1 MPESAEPPSG
11 PGPPRSD
18 VRRDPEPDPNAE
30 LLTLAKAGDAEARE
44 RLVRLYMEPLRRFAH
59 GRLPLHARDL
69 MDTDDL
75 VQTAVVRALN
85 HLEDFEPRRSGAFL
99 AYLRQIVMNRVRDG
113 IRRAAKNRSR
123 EALTENLADPGRGP
137 LADAIGRETLDR
149 YEAALAHLT
158 SAQCEAVVL
167 RIELGMSYPEIAER
181 MQCPSPNAARMLV
194 SRGLVVLAERMKEL
208 RGQG

>member
-1 MPESAEPPSG
+1 MPEAAEPPAG
-11 PGPPRSD
+11 PGPEG
-18 VRRDPEPDPNAE
+18 RRDPEPDPNAE
-30 LLTLAKAGDAEARE
+30 LLALARAGDAGARD
-44 RLVRLYMEPLRRFAH
+44 RLVRLYLEPLRRFAH

-85 HLEDFEPRRSGAFL
+85 HLEEFEPRRSGAFL

-113 IRRAAKNRSR
+113 IRRAAKHRGR
-123 EALTENLADPGRGP
+123 EALTEELTDPARGP

-149 YEAALAHLT
+149 YEAALALLT

-167 RIELGMSYPEIAER
+167 RLELGMSYPEIAER
-181 MQCPSPNAARMLV
+181 MRSPSPGAARMLV
-194 SRGLVVLAERMKEL
+194 ARGLVVLAERMKEL